1 MNQDLRRKLNRIT
14 DILWAGGVTNP
25 VTYIE
30 QISYLIYLKLLD
42 EEESSRELK
51 ARLMGKQT
59 NGLPTAQDT
68 AQAGNGKLLYPKQA
82 ERFRWSKWRFKSG
95 TDLRDF
101 VRDHVFPYMASLVKE
116 EPQIAEYFRD
126 AVLEVVDPNV
136 LKQVVDEI
144 DGIDFAKLGTDVKG
158 DIFEYLL
165 THLGQSALN
174 GQFRTPRQIRTMMVE
189 MLDPN
194 LGDTIYDPACG
205 TGGFLIDAVEYI
217 LARYSTEPQE
227 VPIYGE
233 EWLEKRGQSIKE
245 AKKDIPK
252 LQSYRKGPGE
262 KVPNWELLERSI
274 YGIDVSRQMMRIA
287 MMNLVLHGIRQAN
300 VKRANALSDMGGLT
314 EDDLNRRYKV
324 ILSNPPFAGVL
335 PKESIRKNLPTN
347 SKKSELLFLGV
358 MMEALAPG
366 GQCAVVVPEGLLF
379 GSTSAHVELR
389 RKLVEDFDLLAVVSL
404 PAGVFKP
411 YAGVKTGV
419 LVFKRPV
426 ETTKHT
432 KDTKKRH
439 ENKVWFYE
447 VRADG
452 FDPDKISGGGR
463 PETPER
469 NDIPDLIDQ
478 WKIYKDSKFSNPP
491 GVEAGTL
498 LPSGSDLPA
507 PRPGQYCIY
516 VLKCNDGSFYI
527 GQTDN
532 FDRRLQEHLCRKVAW
547 TSSRLPVEPI
557 HWEIFDSREQAVKR
571 EDELKTGFGRK
582 WLKRESAAGWLAAS
596 RQAGEIRCWWA
607 TIKAVAEN
615 DYNLAAGRY
624 KPRIAEKAPDD
635 DPADLIRETLAIER
649 DIASGL
655 EKLLKEVSTCAAEQS
670 GAAGR
675 EAGG

>member
-51 ARLMGKQT
+51 ARLLGGKV
-59 NGLPTAQDT
+59 N
-68 AQAGNGKLLYPKQA
+68 GNGELLFPKQA
-82 ERFRWSKWRFKSG
+82 ERYRWSKWRFKSG

-126 AVLEVVDPNV
+126 AVLEITDPNV

-189 MLDPN
+189 MVDPD

-217 LARYSTEPQE
+217 LAKYSTEPQE
-227 VPIYGE
+227 VPIYGI
-233 EWLEKRGQSIKE
+233 EWLERKARQMGLLGKDEDIDKIPPQRRREIIKAIKE
-245 AKKDIPK
+245 TLSAQAGVPT
-252 LQSYRKGPGE
+252 LQTYRKGPGE
-262 KVPNWELLERSI
+262 KIPDWELLERSI

-287 MMNLVLHGIRQAN
+287 MMNLVLHGIRKAN
-300 VKRANALSDMGGLT
+300 VKRANTLSDMGGLT
-314 EDDLNRRYKV
+314 EEDLNRRYKV

-335 PKESIRKNLPTN
+335 PKESIRKDLPTN

-366 GQCAVVVPEGLLF
+366 GRCAVVVPEGLLF
-379 GSTSAHVELR
+379 GSTRAHVELR
-389 RKLVEDFDLLAVVSL
+389 RKLVEDYDLLAVVSL

-419 LVFKRPV
+419 LVFRRPQAGSKKDLSACNAQADKRS
-426 ETTKHT
+426 KH
-432 KDTKKRH
+432 K
-439 ENKVWFYE
+439 EKVWFYE

-452 FDPDKISGGGR
+452 FDPDKIQGGGR

-469 NDIPDLIDQ
+469 NDIPDLLAK
-478 WKIYKDSKFSNPP
+478 WSEYKASGYKNPP
-491 GVEAGTL
+491 GVEAGAL
-498 LPSGSDLPA
+498 LNPGS
-507 PRPGQYCIY
+507 
-516 VLKCNDGSFYI
+516 
-527 GQTDN
+527 
-532 FDRRLQEHLCRKVAW
+532 E
-547 TSSRLPVEPI
+547 EP
-557 HWEIFDSREQAVKR
+557 
-571 EDELKTGFGRK
+571 
-582 WLKRESAAGWLAAS
+582 
-596 RQAGEIRCWWA
+596 RCWWA
-607 TIKAVAEN
+607 AIKTIAEN

-624 KPRIAEKAPDD
+624 KPQIAEKAPDD
-635 DPADLIRETLAIER
+635 DPAELIRETLAIEHE
-649 DIASGL
+649 IAEGL
-655 EKLLKEVSTCAAEQS
+655 EKLLKEIDPT
-670 GAAGR
+670 
-675 EAGG
+675 

>member
-51 ARLMGKQT
+51 ERLMGKQT
-59 NGLPTAQDT
+59 NG
-68 AQAGNGKLLYPKQA
+68 NGKRLYPKQA

-158 DIFEYLL
+158 DIFEYML

-233 EWLEKRGQSIKE
+233 EWLEKLKIDDCRLPIEKTCDSKSSIINHQSKMGSNHQSSIDDLKSKME
-245 AKKDIPK
+245 CAKRMYPT
-252 LQSYRKGPGE
+252 LQTYRKGPGE
-262 KVPNWELLERSI
+262 KIPDWGILERSI

-300 VKRANALSDMGGLT
+300 VKRANTLSDMGGLT

-335 PKESIRKNLPTN
+335 PKESIRKDLPTN

-419 LVFKRPV
+419 LVFRRPASGAKKDKK
-426 ETTKHT
+426 TKH
-432 KDTKKRH
+432 K
-439 ENKVWFYE
+439 EKVWFYD

-469 NDIPDLIDQ
+469 NDIPDLLSK
-478 WKIYKDSKFSNPP
+478 WKAYKESKFSNPP
-491 GVEAGTL
+491 GVEGGTL
-498 LPSGSDLPA
+498 LQ
-507 PRPGQYCIY
+507 PG
-516 VLKCNDGSFYI
+516 N
-527 GQTDN
+527 
-532 FDRRLQEHLCRKVAW
+532 E
-547 TSSRLPVEPI
+547 EP
-557 HWEIFDSREQAVKR
+557 
-571 EDELKTGFGRK
+571 
-582 WLKRESAAGWLAAS
+582 
-596 RQAGEIRCWWA
+596 RCWWA
-607 TIKAVAEN
+607 TIKSVAEN

-624 KPRIAEKAPDD
+624 KPQIAEKAPDD
-635 DPADLIRETLAIER
+635 DPAEIIRDVLQIER
-649 DIASGL
+649 EIAKGL
-655 EKLLKEVSTCAAEQS
+655 EKLLREVEN
-670 GAAGR
+670 G
-675 EAGG
+675 

>member
-1 MNQDLRRKLNRIT
+1 MNQDLRRKLTRIT

-51 ARLMGKQT
+51 ARLMGKRY
-59 NGLPTAQDT
+59 N
-68 AQAGNGKLLYPKQA
+68 GNGKLLFPKQS
-82 ERFRWSKWRFKSG
+82 ERYRWSKWRFKSG
-95 TDLRDF
+95 KELRDF

-126 AVLEVVDPNV
+126 AVLEIVDPNV

-189 MLDPN
+189 MVAPD

-217 LARYSTEPQE
+217 LAKYSTEPQE

-233 EWLEKRGQSIKE
+233 EWLEKRNQSLE
-245 AKKDIPK
+245 QAKNEIPT
-252 LQSYRKGPGE
+252 LQTYRKGPGE
-262 KVPNWELLERSI
+262 KIPDWGLLERSI

-287 MMNLVLHGIRQAN
+287 MMNLVLHGIRQAK
-300 VKRANALSDMGGLT
+300 VKRANTLSEMGGLS
-314 EDDLNRRYKV
+314 EDDLARKYKV

-335 PKESIRKNLPTN
+335 PKESIRKDLPTN

-366 GQCAVVVPEGLLF
+366 GRCAVVVPEGLLF
-379 GSTSAHVELR
+379 GSTSAHKELR
-389 RKLVEDFDLLAVVSL
+389 RKMVEDYNLLAVVSL

-419 LVFKRPV
+419 LVFQRPPIG
-426 ETTKHT
+426 
-432 KDTKKRH
+432 TKKDKKALH
-439 ENKVWFYE
+439 KEKVWFYD

-463 PETPER
+463 PETPEK
-469 NDIPDLIDQ
+469 NNIPNLLVQ
-478 WKIYKDSKFSNPP
+478 WGNYKKSGYKKPP
-491 GVEAGTL
+491 GVEGGALLDAG
-498 LPSGSDLPA
+498 S
-507 PRPGQYCIY
+507 
-516 VLKCNDGSFYI
+516 
-527 GQTDN
+527 
-532 FDRRLQEHLCRKVAW
+532 E
-547 TSSRLPVEPI
+547 EPY
-557 HWEIFDSREQAVKR
+557 
-571 EDELKTGFGRK
+571 
-582 WLKRESAAGWLAAS
+582 
-596 RQAGEIRCWWA
+596 CWWA
-607 TIKAVAEN
+607 TIKTVVDN

-624 KPRIAEKAPDD
+624 KPQISEEVPDD
-635 DPADLIRETLAIER
+635 DPTELIRETLAIEN
-649 DIASGL
+649 DIAKGL
-655 EKLLKEVSTCAAEQS
+655 EKLLQDV
-670 GAAGR
+670 
-675 EAGG
+675 EAVK

>member
-1 MNQDLRRKLNRIT
+1 MNQELRRKLRRIT

-42 EEESSRELK
+42 EEESNRELK
-51 ARLMGKQT
+51 ARLLGAKA
-59 NGLPTAQDT
+59 N
-68 AQAGNGKLLYPKQA
+68 GNGELLFPGDA
-82 ERFRWSKWRFKSG
+82 EHYRWSKWRFKSG

-101 VRDHVFPYMASLVKE
+101 VRDQVFPYMASLVKE

-126 AVLEVVDPNV
+126 AVLEITDPNV

-189 MLDPN
+189 MVDPD

-205 TGGFLIDAVEYI
+205 TGGFLIDAVQYI
-217 LARYSTEPQE
+217 LAKYSSESTED
-227 VPIYGE
+227 PIYGA
-233 EWLEKRGQSIKE
+233 EWLENKARAMGLIAENEDIDKIDLPRRQEILRKIKE
-245 AKKDIPK
+245 QIPT
-252 LQSYRKGPGE
+252 LQTYRKGPGE
-262 KVPNWELLERSI
+262 KIPDWGLLEHSI

-287 MMNLVLHGIRQAN
+287 MMNLVLHGIRHAM
-300 VKRANALSDMGGLT
+300 VKRANTLSEMGGLS
-314 EDDLNRRYKV
+314 EEDLNRRYKV

-335 PKESIRKNLPTN
+335 PKESIRKDLPTN

-366 GQCAVVVPEGLLF
+366 GRCAVVVPEGLLF
-379 GSTSAHVELR
+379 GSTKAHITLR
-389 RKLVEDFDLLAVVSL
+389 RKLVEDYQLLAVVSL

-419 LVFKRPV
+419 LVFRRPV
-426 ETTKHT
+426 SMADHKPSI
-432 KDTKKRH
+432 K
-439 ENKVWFYE
+439 NAKVWFYE

-452 FDPDKISGGGR
+452 FDPDKIQGGGR

-469 NDIPDLIDQ
+469 NDIPDLLAK
-478 WKIYKDSKFSNPP
+478 WKEYKASDFTNPP

-498 LPSGSDLPA
+498 LE
-507 PRPGQYCIY
+507 PGTE
-516 VLKCNDGSFYI
+516 KARS
-527 GQTDN
+527 
-532 FDRRLQEHLCRKVAW
+532 
-547 TSSRLPVEPI
+547 
-557 HWEIFDSREQAVKR
+557 
-571 EDELKTGFGRK
+571 
-582 WLKRESAAGWLAAS
+582 
-596 RQAGEIRCWWA
+596 WWA
-607 TIKAVAEN
+607 TIETIADN

-624 KPRIAEKAPDD
+624 KPQIAEKAPDE
-635 DPADLIRETLAIER
+635 DPAELIREVLAIER
-649 DIASGL
+649 EIAEGL
-655 EKLLKEVSTCAAEQS
+655 EKLL
-670 GAAGR
+670 R
-675 EAGG
+675 EIEG

>member
-59 NGLPTAQDT
+59 NG
-68 AQAGNGKLLYPKQA
+68 NGKLLFAKQA
-82 ERFRWSKWRFKSG
+82 ERYRWSKWRFKSG
-95 TDLRDF
+95 TELRDF

-126 AVLEVVDPNV
+126 AVLEIIDPNV

-189 MLDPN
+189 MVAPN

-205 TGGFLIDAVEYI
+205 TGGFLIDATEHI
-217 LARYSTEPQE
+217 LAKYSSEPTED
-227 VPIYGE
+227 PIYGS
-233 EWLEKRGQSIKE
+233 EWLEKKAKALGLLGEEEDIDRIDSRRRQKIVDQIKRE
-245 AKKDIPK
+245 IQT
-252 LQSYRKGPGE
+252 LQTYRKGPGE
-262 KVPNWELLERSI
+262 KIPDWGILERSI

-300 VKRANALSDMGGLT
+300 VKRANTLSDMGGLT
-314 EDDLNRRYKV
+314 EDDLSRRYKV

-335 PKESIRKNLPTN
+335 PKESIRKDLPTN

-358 MMEALAPG
+358 IMEALAPS

-379 GSTSAHVELR
+379 GSTSAHTELQ
-389 RKLVEDFDLLAVVSL
+389 RKLVEDYDLLAVVSL

-419 LVFKRPV
+419 LVFRRPA
-426 ETTKHT
+426 TGQKKDKKAKH
-432 KDTKKRH
+432 K
-439 ENKVWFYE
+439 EKVWFYE

-469 NDIPDLIDQ
+469 NDIPDLLSQ
-478 WKIYKDSKFSNPP
+478 WSLYKKSGFKDVP

-498 LPSGSDLPA
+498 LPSGSD
-507 PRPGQYCIY
+507 
-516 VLKCNDGSFYI
+516 
-527 GQTDN
+527 
-532 FDRRLQEHLCRKVAW
+532 
-547 TSSRLPVEPI
+547 
-557 HWEIFDSREQAVKR
+557 
-571 EDELKTGFGRK
+571 
-582 WLKRESAAGWLAAS
+582 ES
-596 RQAGEIRCWWA
+596 RCWWA
-607 TIKAVAEN
+607 TIKSIAEN

-624 KPRIAEKAPDD
+624 KPQIAEKTPDE
-635 DPADLIRETLAIER
+635 DPAQLIQETLDIER
-649 DIASGL
+649 GIAAGL
-655 EKLLKEVSTCAAEQS
+655 EKLFQEVKTVK
-670 GAAGR
+670 
-675 EAGG
+675 